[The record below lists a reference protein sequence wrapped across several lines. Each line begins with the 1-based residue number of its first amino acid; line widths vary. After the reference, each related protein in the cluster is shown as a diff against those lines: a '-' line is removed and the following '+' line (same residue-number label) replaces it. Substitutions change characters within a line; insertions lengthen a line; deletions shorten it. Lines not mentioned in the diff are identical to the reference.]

1 MQTIYRDS
9 PNGNAFYILGVAQQL
24 MRQIGYTSE
33 DAQSVIDEMK
43 SGDYEDLVSVFNQTF
58 CDYAEVV

>member
-1 MQTIYRDS
+1 MVIIDRES

>member
-1 MQTIYRDS
+1 MVTIDRES

>member
-1 MQTIYRDS
+1 MKD
-9 PNGNAFYILGVAQQL
+9 LGYASQ
-24 MRQIGYTSE
+24 
-33 DAQSVIDEMK
+33 DAEAVLDEMK

>member
-1 MQTIYRDS
+1 MITIDRES
-9 PNGNAFYILGVAQQL
+9 PSGNAFYILGVAQQL
-24 MRQIGYTSE
+24 MRQIGYTND
-33 DAQSVIDEMK
+33 DAQTVIDEMK